1 MVKYQESGRFG
12 RFAVIGVLALGLS
25 LSGCQKTREA
35 FGLNKSAPDEFAVVT
50 RAPLSMP
57 PDYGLRPP
65 TPGVQRPQE
74 RDIKDE
80 ARRILVTSG
89 TGDASTRSGAA
100 STRTGAAPSVG
111 ESALLNKAGAANTD
125 SSIRQTVSRE
135 NKLLAA
141 GDSGFVDR
149 LIFWRKPDPKHSE
162 IDASREAQRLNENAA
177 MGDPVTKGAT
187 PVIQRKKR
195 GILSGIF

>member
-1 MVKYQESGRFG
+1 MAENQRSGRMG
-12 RFAVIGVLALGLS
+12 LCAVIGLLVLGLGLS
-25 LSGCQKTREA
+25 GCAKTREA

-65 TPGVQRPQE
+65 TPGVKRPQE

-89 TGDASTRSGAA
+89 GGAGTTTRGAL
-100 STRTGAAPSVG
+100 SVG
-111 ESALLNKAGAANTD
+111 ESALLSKAGAANVD
-125 SSIRQTVSRE
+125 PSIRQMVSRE
-135 NKLLAA
+135 NQILVA
-141 GDSGFVDR
+141 GDKGFVDQ
-149 LIFWRKPDPKHSE
+149 LIFWRKNEPNHSE
-162 IDASREAQRLNENAA
+162 IDPTKEARRLRENAA
-177 MGDPVTKGAT
+177 MGDPATKGAT
-187 PVIQRKKR
+187 PVIERKKR

>member
-89 TGDASTRSGAA
+89 TGGA

-111 ESALLNKAGAANTD
+111 ESALLNRAGAANTD

-162 IDASREAQRLNENAA
+162 IDASREARRLNENAA

-195 GILSGIF
+195 GILGGIF